1 MLHPNDDVNM
11 SQSSNDTFPTAMHI
25 AAATQIHQRLLPSL
39 ELLIDAFAKLEEENQ
54 GVVKSGRT
62 VSYTHLDVYKRQP
75 LGCTPEKM
83 RFFFSGVFIV
93 SGTVSLFCAKFVS
106 FVIRRGPFRIVYYP
120 SFYHIKSHICKTF
133 GKIRHFNVT
142 GTPVSLIMIIITIF
156 LTAIIS
162 IFHMKFGNFYGGD
175 MWPFLYT

>member
-1 MLHPNDDVNM
+1 M
-11 SQSSNDTFPTAMHI
+11 
-25 AAATQIHQRLLPSL
+25 
-39 ELLIDAFAKLEEENQ
+39 
-54 GVVKSGRT
+54 
-62 VSYTHLDVYKRQP
+62 VSVP

-93 SGTVSLFCAKFVS
+93 SGTESLFCARFVS
-106 FVIRRGPFRIVYYP
+106 FVICRGPFRIVYYP

-162 IFHMKFGNFYGGD
+162 IFHMTFGNFYGGD
-175 MWPFLYT
+175 MWPFLYTWTHTQCLFYNVGKKCPHFILTIANLESIFCFIKSVTHDHQFIDNRATFSSFSSILRPSPLAF